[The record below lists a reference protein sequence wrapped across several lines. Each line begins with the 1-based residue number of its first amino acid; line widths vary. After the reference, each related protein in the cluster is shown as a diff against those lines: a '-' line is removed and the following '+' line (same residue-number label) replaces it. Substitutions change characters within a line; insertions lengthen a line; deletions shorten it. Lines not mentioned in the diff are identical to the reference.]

1 MAKGEK
7 MSNMVAPDNTP
18 VWVNESRCKACDIC
32 VSRCPAGVLSMRQD
46 THKVLGK
53 VIQVAHPESCIGCCE
68 CELHCP
74 DFAIYVAER
83 KDFKFAKLTQEAQE
97 RAQKVRENKY
107 MAL

>member
-1 MAKGEK
+1 
-7 MSNMVAPDNTP
+7 
-18 VWVNESRCKACDIC
+18 
-32 VSRCPAGVLSMRQD
+32 MRQD

-74 DFAIYVAER
+74 DFAIYVADR
-83 KDFKFAKLTQEAQE
+83 KDFKFAKITPQAQE
-97 RAQKVRENKY
+97 RAQRVRENKY